1 MKIEF
6 AKYSQSDIQKFR
18 PQSSSGYPNGNDN
31 LFPDYLDALYNG
43 SVTHAGIINDQT
55 DYIVAQGLVCDDEES
70 NAILQKHLPKH
81 KVHKLVKLDRIH
93 SAKTIEV
100 IKNGLF
106 DIKELNIMLPKQFRV
121 DKMYKQEAQ
130 SFIFRK
136 NWNPNNSYAYYIKDL
151 IPVYKPGCKLQKS
164 LFYSYDSGTFA
175 VPYGR
180 PYYMSGLNAIEMEA
194 QIYQAHNSGL
204 SNGNYPSIIYDF
216 EQSGDE
222 AADSKASRDIV
233 KSQGGTKAFGK
244 PTIIQRP
251 AGSNPVNIT
260 VPPTTGIDKVYNLQY
275 ETSQAGIM
283 VAHGLP
289 SSSLVSG
296 INKKASLFTDAE
308 KELEWAMEQYRQKII
323 LPYRE
328 QFLMD
333 LEPLFDD
340 LGIKGEVKFEEV
352 EDKKNSASRFNEFG
366 TGGITGIVQITSA
379 VASGEMSEK
388 AAVATLELV
397 YGLSNEDAMRI
408 ATNGIGEAA
417 SEPIKVSEDL
427 QVNDALKGLTGQ
439 EMQQLNRT
447 LRQYEKGQLTRE
459 RAKLLIK
466 EAYGLTDEKADMFLD
481 SAEKLSKTYTVYDL
495 IELGEDEDEEWV
507 EVLRTPYDE
516 ALEAEYDKD
525 LEEAFKNAE
534 KFVSTGTA
542 FPNASSEDDGTKG
555 EVQYKVRYRYEG
567 TKPAEREFCRAMLS
581 ADKLYRKEDIERMST
596 ANAQFAPK
604 GQSSYSIFEWKGGV
618 YCHHFWERVT
628 FVRRGLEGSIDVRN
642 PNAQTLTESQADE
655 RGMRPNI
662 PRIVGVKPINT
673 PTRGRL
679 NFMNIFKK
687 KDATN

>member
-6 AKYSQSDIQKFR
+6 AKYSQSDLQKFR
-18 PQSSSGYPNGNDN
+18 PLSNSGYPNGIDN

-43 SVTHAGIINDQT
+43 SVTHQGILNDQT
-55 DYIVAQGLVCDDEES
+55 DYIVANGLICDDEES

-81 KVHKLVKLDRIH
+81 KVHKLVKLDRIQA
-93 SAKTIEV
+93 AKTIEV

-121 DKMYKQEAQ
+121 DKMYKQEPV
-130 SFIFRK
+130 SLIYRK
-136 NWNPNNSYAYYIKDL
+136 NWNPNNTYSYYIKDN
-151 IPVYKPGCKLQKS
+151 IPVYKPGCKLTRS
-164 LFYSYDSGTFA
+164 IFYSFDSGTYA

-180 PYYMSGLNAIEMEA
+180 PYYMAGLNAIEMEA

-204 SNGNYPSIIYDF
+204 SNGNYPSMIIDI
-216 EQSGDE
+216 EASGDE
-222 AADSKASRDIV
+222 AADAKASRDIV
-233 KSQGGTKAFGK
+233 RSQSGAKAFGK
-244 PTIIQRP
+244 PTIIHRP
-251 AGSNPVNIT
+251 QGSNPINVT
-260 VPPTTGIDKVYNLQY
+260 VPGTTGIDKIFSQQY
-275 ETSQAGIM
+275 ETSEKGILK
-283 VAHGLP
+283 AHGIPDECLVAGLTKNSNGFADP
-289 SSSLVSG
+289 S
-296 INKKASLFTDAE
+296 
-308 KELEWAMEQYRQKII
+308 KELEFYLEQYMEKII

-328 QFLMD
+328 DFLRD

-340 LGIKGEVKFEEV
+340 LGLKGEVRFAEV
-352 EDKKNSASRFNEFG
+352 ENKKNPASRFAEFG

-397 YGLSNEDAMRI
+397 YGLSNEEAMRI

-417 SEPIKVSEDL
+417 SEPIKVTEDL
-427 QVNDALKGLTGQ
+427 QVNDALKGLTGR
-439 EMQQLNRT
+439 EMQQPNRT
-447 LRQYEKGQLTRE
+447 LRLYEKGDLTRE

-495 IELGEDEDEEWV
+495 IELGEDQSDEWV

-516 ALEAEYDKD
+516 SLEAEFDKD
-525 LEEAFKNAE
+525 LKEAFKDIE

-542 FPNASSEDDGTKG
+542 FPNAKSEDDGTKG

-567 TKPAEREFCRAMLS
+567 TRPAEREFCRAMLA

-679 NFMNIFKK
+679 NFMKLFK